1 MVLSMSRYL
10 VSWVGMT
17 DLKAS
22 EGALR
27 EGELGPIGQAITK
40 MDFDRVVL
48 IGNYEKTKLD
58 HFKVWL
64 KNLKTI
70 DIELNCEEL
79 SSPTD
84 LGEIYQAVIKVLEP
98 IYQQKQSPHVSFHL
112 SPGTPA
118 MAVMWILLSQ
128 MRYEAE
134 LIESSKESG
143 VKITSIPFDIS
154 AEFIPDILN
163 KSDQTLER
171 LSEGL
176 APSAPEF
183 VSIIH
188 QSPVMQKVVARAR
201 RVAPRS
207 IPVLIEGESGTG
219 KELFAR
225 AIHQSS
231 PRKDSPFIC
240 VNCGAIPSD
249 LVQSELFG
257 HKKGSFTGAIKDRDG
272 HFLKA
277 NGGTLFLD
285 EIGELSLDTQVKLLR
300 AIQESEVV
308 PVGSTDPVSV
318 DIRIISATNRCL
330 LHEVQE
336 RNFREDL
343 YYRIAVASIKLPPL
357 REREGDIKL
366 LIDRL
371 VEQVNEE
378 SKSELGYKHKKVSI
392 RGKKIM
398 LKHHWPGNVRELLNT
413 IRSAA
418 VWSDGGEITEDDVK
432 DALLVM
438 PHDST
443 NSDSV
448 LNQDVSQGIDLDEII
463 SNVERHYLSK
473 AMEVSSNNKS
483 KAAKLLGFK
492 HYQTVTNKLR
502 KEGLE

>member
-1 MVLSMSRYL
+1 M
-10 VSWVGMT
+10 
-17 DLKAS
+17 
-22 EGALR
+22 
-27 EGELGPIGQAITK
+27 
-40 MDFDRVVL
+40 
-48 IGNYEKTKLD
+48 
-58 HFKVWL
+58 
-64 KNLKTI
+64 
-70 DIELNCEEL
+70 
-79 SSPTD
+79 
-84 LGEIYQAVIKVLEP
+84 
-98 IYQQKQSPHVSFHL
+98 
-112 SPGTPA
+112 
-118 MAVMWILLSQ
+118 
-128 MRYEAE
+128 
-134 LIESSKESG
+134 
-143 VKITSIPFDIS
+143 
-154 AEFIPDILN
+154 
-163 KSDQTLER
+163 
-171 LSEGL
+171 
-176 APSAPEF
+176 
-183 VSIIH
+183 
-188 QSPVMQKVVARAR
+188 
-201 RVAPRS
+201 
-207 IPVLIEGESGTG
+207 
-219 KELFAR
+219 
-225 AIHQSS
+225 
-231 PRKDSPFIC
+231 
-240 VNCGAIPSD
+240 
-249 LVQSELFG
+249 
-257 HKKGSFTGAIKDRDG
+257 
-272 HFLKA
+272 
-277 NGGTLFLD
+277 
-285 EIGELSLDTQVKLLR
+285 
-300 AIQESEVV
+300 
-308 PVGSTDPVSV
+308 
-318 DIRIISATNRCL
+318 